1 MSAMRRYLNLE
12 TVIPFTLLMI
22 LLGSLNACADAT
34 AAVRGADVPSR
45 RVRFADLD
53 LTRSA
58 GAAIL
63 YSRIHSAAREVCEPA
78 IVRFPQKWMVG
89 TRRCVDEAI
98 ARAVADVNAPAL
110 TSYYLAKMKPT
121 TIKVAQ
127 Q

>member
-1 MSAMRRYLNLE
+1 MSAMRRYLNLK
-12 TVIPFTLLMI
+12 TAIPFTLLTI

-34 AAVRGADVPSR
+34 ATERGADVPSR

-53 LTRSA
+53 LTRGA
-58 GAAIL
+58 GAAVL

-78 IVRFPQKWMVG
+78 IVSFPQKWMVG

-98 ARAVADVNAPAL
+98 ARAVADVNTPAL
-110 TSYYLAKMKPT
+110 TSYYLAKTKPT